1 MKRNASSIHVNNSL
15 RSQIFL
21 IRKVRKQLK
30 WNKDEDRLLI
40 KYVEQ
45 FNEKNWK
52 EVASKFYNKNILQ
65 CFSRYKRIRP
75 GIKRGT
81 WKQDE
86 DIKILKLIQKY
97 GTSWS
102 QISKELN
109 TRTAKQ
115 IRDRYLNVLDP
126 KINKN
131 KFSFSEECHII
142 RLYKSVGS
150 KWALIAKEFPHRTAN
165 MIKNRFYSSIKKR
178 LSGCCQQELSGSK
191 DEIKHNYEL
200 VSFIDNLF
208 DMNNLKYS
216 FDIHNQASIINQTNK
231 EISFNT
237 LFDTNFFSH
246 EQYDNKFHT
255 DINTIF
261 SVNNPMTSLDEVGLS
276 EFNNKNYL

>member
-1 MKRNASSIHVNNSL
+1 MKQNISSIHVNNNSL
-15 RSQIFL
+15 HSQIFL
-21 IRKVRKQLK
+21 IRKVRKQIK
-30 WNKDEDRLLI
+30 WNKDEDKLLI

-81 WKQDE
+81 WQQDE

-142 RLYKSVGS
+142 RMYKSIGS

-165 MIKNRFYSSIKKR
+165 MIKNRFYSSIKKK
-178 LSGCCQQELSGSK
+178 LSKYYQQELEESK
-191 DEIKHNYEL
+191 DENKDNNYEL
-200 VSFIDNLF
+200 VSFVDNLF

-216 FDIHNQASIINQTNK
+216 FDINNQDSKTNQTNK
-231 EISFNT
+231 DISFNSI
-237 LFDTNFFSH
+237 FNTNFFCSNK
-246 EQYDNKFHT
+246 QYDNKCNT

-261 SVNNPMTSLDEVGLS
+261 SVNNLISSLDEVV
-276 EFNNKNYL
+276 

>member
-1 MKRNASSIHVNNSL
+1 MKQNISSIHVNNNSL
-15 RSQIFL
+15 HSQIFL
-21 IRKVRKQLK
+21 IRKVRKQIK
-30 WNKDEDRLLI
+30 WNKDEDKLLI

-81 WKQDE
+81 WQQDE

-142 RLYKSVGS
+142 RMYKSIGS

-165 MIKNRFYSSIKKR
+165 MIKNRFYSSIKKK
-178 LSGCCQQELSGSK
+178 LSKYYQQELEESK
-191 DEIKHNYEL
+191 DENKDNNYEL

-216 FDIHNQASIINQTNK
+216 FDINNQASKTNQTNK
-231 EISFNT
+231 DISFNSI
-237 LFDTNFFSH
+237 FDTNFFCSN
-246 EQYDNKFHT
+246 EQYDNKCNT

-261 SVNNPMTSLDEVGLS
+261 SVNNLISSLDEVV
-276 EFNNKNYL
+276 